1 MTDKNHWKKIE
12 IARKPFDDMA
22 RRLFYKAYMKQ
33 IEPYMDKLNKSDEY
47 AKMIESDI
55 SFSDVPIREAMLTV
69 YEKTGVKFAKSIKKQ
84 FGKKELE
91 VNYTESNLI
100 DDKYVQDMRDYAL
113 NNSGNAITWISQ
125 TAESQALK
133 LVRDILAEGAK
144 EGWSSQKMAMMMR
157 DGLKMGY
164 SNFARYASERIARTE
179 VCTASN
185 YGAQIGAESTG
196 YPMKKRWI
204 ATYDGRQRDSHEE
217 AGSKYKDGIDIKEFY
232 IIGDNEKCQHPGSA
246 SLSGSERINCR
257 CAQAF
262 EVI

>member
-1 MTDKNHWKKIE
+1 MNDKNTWKRIE

-33 IEPYMDKLNKSDEY
+33 IEPYLIKLNQSDEY
-47 AKMIESDI
+47 VDMIESDI
-55 SFSDVPIREAMLTV
+55 SFSDVPIRLAMVAT
-69 YEKTGVKFAKSIKKQ
+69 YEKTGLKFAKATKKQ
-84 FGKKELE
+84 FGKKDYNPEMI
-91 VNYTESNLI
+91 S
-100 DDKYVQDMRDYAL
+100 DDQFIQDMRDYAL

-133 LVRDILAEGAK
+133 LIRDILTEGTDQ
-144 EGWSSQKMAMMMR
+144 GLSTQQMATMMR

-185 YGAQIGAESTG
+185 YGMQLGAESTG
-196 YPMKKRWI
+196 FAMKKRWI
-204 ATYDGRQRDSHEE
+204 TTYDGRQRDSHGE
-217 AGSKYKDGIDIKEFY
+217 AGNRYKDGIGLKEFY
-232 IIGDNEKCQHPGSA
+232 HIGDNEACQYPGDA
-246 SLSGSERINCR
+246 NLSGGERINCR

>member
-1 MTDKNHWKKIE
+1 VTDKNTWKRIE

-22 RRLFYKAYMKQ
+22 RKLFYKAYMKQ
-33 IEPYMDKLNKSDEY
+33 IEPYLIKLNQSDEY
-47 AKMIESDI
+47 VNMIESDI

-69 YEKTGVKFAKSIKKQ
+69 YEKTGLKFAKSVKKQ
-84 FGKKELE
+84 FTKKDY
-91 VNYTESNLI
+91 NPESLT
-100 DDKYVQDMRDYAL
+100 DDQFIQDMRDYAL

-125 TAESQALK
+125 TAEGQALK
-133 LVRDILAEGAK
+133 LIRDILAEGTLQ
-144 EGWSSQKMAMMMR
+144 GLSTQQMAVMMR

-164 SNFARYASERIARTE
+164 TNFARYASERIARTE

-185 YGAQIGAESTG
+185 YGSQLGAESTG
-196 YPMKKRWI
+196 FAMKKRWI
-204 ATYDGRQRDSHEE
+204 ATYDGRQRDSHGE
-217 AGSKYKDGIDIKEFY
+217 AGNKYKNGIGLKEFY
-232 IIGDNEKCQHPGSA
+232 IIGDNEQCQYPGQA